1 MRSVNDTMKT
11 RIRWQAILLVVFF
24 CYLAGRLF
32 WVQIVKHD
40 YLYEEARKKYV
51 TSKEVKGNRGQ
62 VLDNLGHLLIGN
74 MPCQDVSITP
84 CNIKSEDDSRVAAII
99 SRTLR
104 LDYNEVFAKVSNK
117 TRQVTQKDGSTVS
130 KPRMYALIARNIPL
144 PVSRQLKSI
153 LAKQHL
159 ARDVHFHDTF
169 IRYYPKGQLLSNVLG
184 LTTMSHDKVQ
194 AVMGVEKIFNNRLK
208 SNSGKTTY
216 EQSRKGERLSNEPL
230 QEKRSHNGYNLYL
243 TIIEPLQSI
252 LEEELDK
259 ACAQWRP
266 QAAYAIMADPATG
279 NILAMAQRPS
289 FNPNERTSQ
298 DQSVYRIRVIG
309 DMFEPGSIMKPLT
322 VAGALDYGTVRPE
335 TKIDCEQRVW
345 FFRGRPLTDTH
356 AYGIQDVTGV
366 IRKSSNIGTAK
377 IAIAMGEQKL
387 YRALRKFGLGSL
399 SGLPLRPEAK
409 GQFKTPDRW
418 DGLSISRFGMG
429 YGVSITPVQML
440 RAYCALANRGKLPK
454 LRLLDRIENP
464 ETGEIIPNPIEPL
477 QNIYSSPATG
487 EEIVRMMVTVTE
499 PGGTATKAAI
509 PGYHVAGKTGTAR
522 KFENGGYSTS
532 KYYASFVGFVPAEKP
547 AFVLLLTFDTPH
559 GSIYGGTVAGPVWRA
574 IAERSLKYMNIP
586 PNVPLPEKKQHR

>member
-1 MRSVNDTMKT
+1 MRSVNDSMKN
-11 RIRWQAILLVVFF
+11 RIRWQAVLLILFF
-24 CYLAGRLF
+24 CYLAGRLY

-40 YLYEEARKKYV
+40 SLYEEARKKYV
-51 TSKEVKGNRGQ
+51 TSKVVKGSRGQ
-62 VLDNLGHLLIGN
+62 VLDKHGNLLIGN
-74 MPCQDVSITP
+74 MPCQDISITP
-84 CNIKSEDDSRVAAII
+84 CNIKSEDDSNVAAII
-99 SRTLR
+99 SRTLH
-104 LDYNEVFAKVSNK
+104 LDYTEVSAKVANK
-117 TRQVTQKDGSTVS
+117 TRQVKQKDGSYQN
-130 KPRMYALIARNIPL
+130 KPRMYALIARNVPL
-144 PVSRQLKSI
+144 TTARQLKNI
-153 LAKQHL
+153 LVKHQL

-194 AVMGVEKIFNNRLK
+194 AVMGVEKIFNSRLK
-208 SNSGKTTY
+208 SGSGKTTY

-230 QEKRSHNGYNLYL
+230 QEKRSHDGYNLYL

-259 ACAQWRP
+259 ACIKWKP

-279 NILAMAQRPS
+279 NVLAMAQRPS
-289 FNPNERTSQ
+289 FNPNERSSQ

-322 VAGALDYGTVRPE
+322 VAGALDYSTVRPE

-387 YRALRKFGLGSL
+387 YRTLRKFGLGSY

-418 DGLSISRFGMG
+418 DSLSISRFGMG

-464 ETGEIIPNPIEPL
+464 ENGEIIPNPIEPL
-477 QNIYSSPATG
+477 QNIYSSASTG
-487 EEIVRMMVTVTE
+487 EEIVKMMVTVTE

-522 KFENGGYSTS
+522 KFEHGGYSTS

-559 GSIYGGTVAGPVWRA
+559 GSIYGGTVAGPVWKA
-574 IAERSLKYMNIP
+574 IAERTLKYMNIP